1 MSAARRR
8 WAAFRANGRAWWSLM
23 LFLAMFCASMGAEF
37 IANDRPLLVV
47 VNGRVFLPV
56 LRDHSEREFGGEF
69 DAPADYRDPVVADFI
84 SRNGWALW
92 PPVRFADAT
101 INYDAGTFPAPP
113 SRHNWLGTD
122 DQGRDIL
129 ARLLYGFRLSVLFGL
144 ALTLVGAA
152 VGIVVGAAQGFL
164 GGKVDLI
171 GQRMMEIWSGIPVL
185 YLLIIVSSMVRVTFW
200 TLLAVMLLFGWM
212 RLVPAVR
219 LEFLRGRNLDYVR
232 AARALGVPEWRIMLR
247 HVLPNAMVA
256 VVTYLPFYLNGS
268 IVTLTSLDF
277 LGFGLPPGYPSLGEL
292 VSQGRG
298 NLHAPWIGCSA
309 FGVLAGL
316 LMLLVFIG
324 EGVRDAFDPAVAVP
338 RARPDARPA
347 NARNAQ
353 AAQEGTA

>member
-1 MSAARRR
+1 MSATRRR
-8 WAAFRANGRAWWSLM
+8 WDAFRVNRRAWWSLM

-101 INYDAGTFPAPP
+101 INYDAGTF
-113 SRHNWLGTD
+113 
-122 DQGRDIL
+122 
-129 ARLLYGFRLSVLFGL
+129 
-144 ALTLVGAA
+144 VGAA

-298 NLHAPWIGCSA
+298 NLHAPWIGSA
-309 FGVLAGL
+309 DAAGVHRRRGARRL
-316 LMLLVFIG
+316 
-324 EGVRDAFDPAVAVP
+324 RP
-338 RARPDARPA
+338 RRGRTPC
-347 NARNAQ
+347 
-353 AAQEGTA
+353 AA